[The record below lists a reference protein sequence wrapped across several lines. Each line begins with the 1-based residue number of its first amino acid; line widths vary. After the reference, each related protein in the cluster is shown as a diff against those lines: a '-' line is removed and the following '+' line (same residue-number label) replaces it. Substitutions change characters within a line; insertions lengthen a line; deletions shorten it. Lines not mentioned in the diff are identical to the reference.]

1 MNDRLLRAKSVD
13 LYHYL
18 AENGNHPVREN
29 SRVAYYISPKRDEGN
44 PSFEVSKVK
53 NTWAD
58 WGESNAYGDS
68 IDYVKWMQECT
79 TPEAIDILIGGEKV
93 REYHKEDNFEPEVKQ
108 IDVLEVHDEITNETM
123 VEYLE
128 VQRRIPLE
136 VANEYMKEVIFQF
149 GSTQWKKYYGLG
161 LPNDKG
167 GWAIRGTWFKGNT
180 KPSGICT
187 AIDVKGSITVN
198 LFEGT
203 FDFLSYIILTEP
215 PYDTSII
222 LNSLI
227 YIPFIV
233 DNLRGYDN
241 INLYL
246 DNDAPADEKIEYMFA
261 QGLNPTDKRDWYSE
275 FNDLNDFLISNYDI

>member
-1 MNDRLLRAKSVD
+1 MNDRLLQAKGVD

-29 SRVAYYISPKRDEGN
+29 SRVAYYISPKRTEGN
-44 PSFEVSKVK
+44 PSFEVNKAK
-53 NTWAD
+53 NVWSD
-58 WGESNAYGDS
+58 WGESRAYGDP

-79 TPEAIDILIGGEKV
+79 TPEAIDILIGGEKTKQ
-93 REYHKEDNFEPEVKQ
+93 YNKDDHPAPEVKQ
-108 IDVLEVHDEITNETM
+108 IEVLEVHDEIANETM

-128 VQRRIPLE
+128 VKRHIPLE
-136 VANEYMKEVIFQF
+136 IASQYCKEVIFQF
-149 GSTQWKKYYGLG
+149 SSKKWVKYYGIG
-161 LPNDKG
+161 KANDLN
-167 GWAIRGTWFKGNT
+167 GWSIRGTWFKGNT
-180 KPSGICT
+180 RPSGICT
-187 AIDVKGSITVN
+187 AISNKESTTVN

-215 PYDTSII
+215 PYDTCII

-233 DNLRGYDN
+233 DNLRTYDN

-246 DNDAPADEKIEYMFA
+246 DNDAPADEKIRYMFA
-261 QGLNPTDKRDWYSE
+261 EGLNPTDKRDWYSE
-275 FNDLNDFLISNYDI
+275 HNDLNDFLISNYDI